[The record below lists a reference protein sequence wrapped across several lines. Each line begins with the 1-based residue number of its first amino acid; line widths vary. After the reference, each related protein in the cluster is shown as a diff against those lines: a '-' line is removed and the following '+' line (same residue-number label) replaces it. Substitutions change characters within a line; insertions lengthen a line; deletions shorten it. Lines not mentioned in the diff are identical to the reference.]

1 METSMENLHTDVKG
15 QYLNLDQKIDLRLG
29 LWGERCKQRS
39 INLESNITTL
49 QFYASLVCFNI
60 ECSSNTQMVEFEI
73 H

>member
-29 LWGERCKQRS
+29 LRGERCKQRS

-49 QFYASLVCFNI
+49 QF
-60 ECSSNTQMVEFEI
+60 
-73 H
+73 